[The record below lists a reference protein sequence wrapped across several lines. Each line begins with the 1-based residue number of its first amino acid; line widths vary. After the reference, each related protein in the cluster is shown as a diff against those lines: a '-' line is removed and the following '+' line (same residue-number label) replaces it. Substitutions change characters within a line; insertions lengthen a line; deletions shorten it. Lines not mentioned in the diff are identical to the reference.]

1 MGEGALRA
9 NRLFESQIDLHDRQ
23 HFEIAFNYD
32 VSPAATGSD
41 GRAYFRVDA
50 FYFLPTN
57 LGVSALSYGKDDFFK
72 DVLSYLRF
80 KTPNLASHSL
90 ADPLSSL
97 SPLNI
102 LTFNLKQLVEQP
114 TIDERMERSTI
125 NEAKLVGCILI
136 ANWRDLRKQARDL
149 GKLLMGRSRNTMA
162 AASELLDDI
171 GNRLESEHEVLL
183 KYRALRRAYA
193 DNRASLSPRVLDA
206 LRLVDEFL
214 TYRFDEN
221 LAKIHEAFLGLDRAL
236 VGHFDDRLRALG
248 ALEAGYRR
256 DEGFIQLSSEVPGTL
271 ELYTYRTG
279 ALKKYLAQVLFL
291 NIRTVREVHR
301 FRGIV
306 AALGAGLAAFWSTL
320 GDRNVNVQLHGVS
333 TTALIAVI
341 VLVYVLKDRIKE
353 FFRETLATQ
362 VQRLLPDQRLTIIDP
377 MTQRPIG
384 TCRQTVRYEAKR
396 KLPADIRRLREVTHS
411 IDLDEGREE
420 EVLSYRHSV
429 KLEAKRIH
437 ATHLR
442 RMHVKQILRYSVAN
456 LLKRLSDP
464 HVKVSRFNDRSGH
477 FEVMLAPKVYHL
489 NVVFR
494 VTKMG
499 VDGRMEEPV
508 YHRVRVVLDKDGIE
522 RVESVVHNK
531 HLWELDQLA
540 AGHLRDAAA
549 AVHVTEAE
557 DLSPS

>member
-1 MGEGALRA
+1 MGEGALRS
-9 NRLFESQIDLHDRQ
+9 NRLFDSQIDLHDRQ

-32 VSPAATGSD
+32 VSPAATGPD
-41 GRAYFRVDA
+41 GRAYFKVDA

-57 LGVSALSYGKDDFFK
+57 LGVSAMSYGKDDFFK

-80 KTPNLASHSL
+80 KTPNLSSHTL

-102 LTFNLKQLVEQP
+102 LSFNLKQLVDQP
-114 TIDERMERSTI
+114 EIDARLERSSI
-125 NEAKLVGCILI
+125 NEAKLLGAILI
-136 ANWRDLRKQARDL
+136 ANWRDLRKQAREL
-149 GKLLMGRSRNTMA
+149 GQALGRRPVGSQSA
-162 AASELLDDI
+162 GELLSDI
-171 GNRLESEHEVLL
+171 ANRLEAEHEVLL

-193 DNRASLSPRVLDA
+193 DNQACLSQQLLDA
-206 LRLVDEFL
+206 LRLVDEYL

-221 LAKIHEAFLGLDRAL
+221 LAKIHESFLGVEHAAL
-236 VGHFDDRLRALG
+236 IRFDERLRWLG
-248 ALEAGYRR
+248 MAEAEYRR
-256 DEGFIQLSSEVPGTL
+256 DEGFIHLSSDTPDAL

-279 ALKKYLAQVLFL
+279 ALKKYLAQVLYL

-306 AALGAGLAAFWSTL
+306 AAFGAALAAFWSTL
-320 GDRNVNVQLHGVS
+320 GDRNVNVRLHGVS
-333 TTALIAVI
+333 TSVLILTI

-353 FFRETLATQ
+353 FFKDYLASQ

-396 KLPADIRRLREVTHS
+396 KLPEDIRRIRELNHS

-429 KLEAKRIH
+429 KLEAKTIH
-437 ATHLR
+437 ATHVR
-442 RMHVKQILRYSVAN
+442 RMHVKHILRYSVAS

-464 HVKVSRFNDRSGH
+464 HVKVSRFNERSGR
-477 FEVMLAPKVYHL
+477 FEVMLAPKVYHV
-489 NVVFR
+489 NVIFR
-494 VTKMG
+494 VTKVG
-499 VDGRMEEPV
+499 PDGRPEEPV
-508 YHRVRVVLDKDGIE
+508 YHRVRVVLNKDGIE
-522 RVESVVHNK
+522 RVEPVVQNK
-531 HLWELDQLA
+531 RLWELDHLA
-540 AGHLRDAAA
+540 DGLLPHEPASL
-549 AVHVTEAE
+549 HVTEAE

>member
-9 NRLFESQIDLHDRQ
+9 NRLFDSQIDLHDRQ

-41 GRAYFRVDA
+41 GRAHFKVDA

-80 KTPNLASHSL
+80 KTPNLSSQTL

-102 LTFNLKQLVEQP
+102 LSFNLKQLVEQP
-114 TIDERMERSTI
+114 EIDGRLEQSTIDE
-125 NEAKLVGCILI
+125 AKLLGTILI
-136 ANWRDLRKQARDL
+136 ANWRDLRKQAREL
-149 GKLLMGRSRNTMA
+149 GQAMMRRSRA
-162 AASELLDDI
+162 SHSASELLEDI
-171 GNRLESEHEVLL
+171 ATRLEGEHAVLM
-183 KYRALRRAYA
+183 KFRALRRSYA
-193 DNRASLSPRVLDA
+193 DNRASLSAKMLDA
-206 LRLVDEFL
+206 LRLVDEYL

-221 LAKIHEAFLGLDRAL
+221 LAKIHEAFLGVEHAL
-236 VGHFDDRLRALG
+236 VSRFDERLRWLG
-248 ALEAGYRR
+248 SFEAGYRQE
-256 DEGFIQLSSEVPGTL
+256 EGFIQLSSDAPDSL

-279 ALKKYLAQVLFL
+279 ALKKYLAQVLYL

-301 FRGIV
+301 FRGVV
-306 AALGAGLAAFWSTL
+306 AALGAALAAFWSTL
-320 GDRNVNVQLHGVS
+320 GDRNVNVHLHGVS
-333 TTALIAVI
+333 TTALILTI

-353 FFRETLATQ
+353 FFKEYLANQ

-377 MTQRPIG
+377 MNQRPIG

-396 KLPADIRRLREVTHS
+396 KLPVDIRRIRELSHS
-411 IDLDEGREE
+411 IDLDEEREE

-429 KLEAKRIH
+429 RLEAKTIH

-442 RMHVKQILRYSVAN
+442 RMHVKHILRYSVAT

-464 HVKVSRFNDRSGH
+464 HVKVSRFNERLGR
-477 FEVMLAPKVYHL
+477 FEVMLAPKVYHV

-494 VTKMG
+494 LTKLG
-499 VDGRMEEPV
+499 PDGRTEEPI
-508 YHRVRVVLDKDGIE
+508 YHRLRVVLNKDGIE
-522 RVESVVHNK
+522 RVEPIVLNK
-531 HLWELDQLA
+531 RLWELE
-540 AGHLRDAAA
+540 HLESGLFHPEPATL
-549 AVHVTEAE
+549 HVTEAE

>member
-1 MGEGALRA
+1 MGEGALRS
-9 NRLFESQIDLHDRQ
+9 NRLFDSQIDLHDRQ

-57 LGVSALSYGKDDFFK
+57 LGVSAMSYGKDDFFK

-80 KTPNLASHSL
+80 KTPNLSSHTL

-102 LTFNLKQLVEQP
+102 LSFNLKQLVEQP
-114 TIDERMERSTI
+114 TIDERLERSTI
-125 NEAKLVGCILI
+125 NEAKLLGTILI
-136 ANWRDLRKQARDL
+136 ANWRDLRKQAREL
-149 GKLLMGRSRNTMA
+149 GQALAHRPRSSQ

-171 GNRLESEHEVLL
+171 ISRLEAEHEVLL

-193 DNRASLSPRVLDA
+193 DNRACLSPKMLDA

-221 LAKIHEAFLGLDRAL
+221 LAKIHEAFLGVEHTL
-236 VGHFDDRLRALG
+236 VSRFDDRLAWLG
-248 ALEAGYRR
+248 SQEAEYRR
-256 DEGFIQLSSEVPGTL
+256 EEGFIQLSSDAPEGL

-279 ALKKYLAQVLFL
+279 ALKKYLAQVLYL

-301 FRGIV
+301 FRGFV
-306 AALGAGLAAFWSTL
+306 AAFGAALAAFWSTL
-320 GDRNVNVQLHGVS
+320 GDRNVNVHLHGVS
-333 TTALIAVI
+333 TSALIVTI

-353 FFRETLATQ
+353 FFKETLATQ

-377 MTQRPIG
+377 MTQRRIG

-396 KLPADIRRLREVTHS
+396 KLPADIRRLREFSHS
-411 IDLDEGREE
+411 IDLDEEREE

-429 KLEAKRIH
+429 KLEAKTIH

-442 RMHVKQILRYSVAN
+442 RMHVKHILRYSVAN

-464 HVKVSRFNDRSGH
+464 LVKVSRFNERSGR
-477 FEVMLAPKVYHL
+477 FEVLLAPKVYHV

-494 VTKMG
+494 VTKVG
-499 VDGRMEEPV
+499 IDGRLEEPV
-508 YHRVRVVLDKDGIE
+508 YHRVRVVLSKDGIE
-522 RVESVVHNK
+522 RVESVVQNK
-531 HLWELDQLA
+531 RLWELDPLQGGRLQEE
-540 AGHLRDAAA
+540 AAA
-549 AVHVTEAE
+549 LHVTEAE